1 MANVVTPTHL
11 ALDFRRGNVDHT
23 TPSLGFGFGLASNS
37 VMSGWAAAST
47 HTQSSPW
54 NQSPHNNTLQ
64 PRIAKRRHE
73 PDDDIE
79 NRHTGEDAMDR
90 SPTPERPKRA
100 APKRART
107 TPAVV
112 TTGKGEKN
120 VKDDKNAPSEDGDD
134 VDVGVLLA
142 SLPPQS
148 LLPLLNSLISAQPS
162 LKSTIL
168 SLIPRP
174 TLDTALQALADSAQK
189 LRNAYPYSNTPF
201 SQPGASTTFGFGASR
216 PTSGGSF
223 GNPAQVTGSSTFGG
237 MREEYVLSR
246 LRPHIAD
253 FVSACFSYLPY
264 FSYVTTPIPTSLSAK
279 SRSQSH
285 AQSHASAL
293 QSQHKDKSHP
303 SETYL
308 LLSALLSHVLSQ
320 PPLTQSSLVPLVL
333 PRLTEEW
340 RAWTNHV
347 DEVVNRQGGMFGQET
362 VRTWERGLDEFAQAK
377 GNGLDVMRQIR
388 DEWVS
393 KVGWLVGRQ
402 QMEEL

>member
-1 MANVVTPTHL
+1 MANVVTHPHL
-11 ALDFRRGNVDHT
+11 ALDFRRGNVDHS
-23 TPSLGFGFGLASNS
+23 PSPLGFGFGLSSNS
-37 VMSGWAAAST
+37 VMSGWGAASP
-47 HTQSSPW
+47 SSPW
-54 NQSPHNNTLQ
+54 NLAPHNNALQ
-64 PRIAKRRHE
+64 PRNGKRRHE
-73 PDDDIE
+73 PDDDVE
-79 NRHTGEDAMDR
+79 NRHGGDDAMDR

-112 TTGKGEKN
+112 SLDKGAKDG
-120 VKDDKNAPSEDGDD
+120 KDDKSSPPEGEDD

-148 LLPLLNSLISAQPS
+148 LLPLLNSLLSTQPS

-189 LRNAYPYSNTPF
+189 LRNAYPYSNTSF
-201 SQPGASTTFGFGASR
+201 SQPSASSAFGFGASR
-216 PTSGGSF
+216 PIPGTSF
-223 GNPAQVTGSSTFGG
+223 GSPSQAIGNPNTGG
-237 MREEYVLSR
+237 MREEYILSR
-246 LRPHIAD
+246 LRPHILD

-264 FSYVTTPIPTSLSAK
+264 FSYVTTPIPTFPAAK

-285 AQSHASAL
+285 AQSHASAI

-308 LLSALLSHVLSQ
+308 FLAALTSHVLSQ
-320 PPLTQSSLVPLVL
+320 PPLAQSSLVPLVL

-340 RAWTNHV
+340 RAWINRV

-377 GNGLDVMRQIR
+377 GHGLDVMRQIR
-388 DEWVS
+388 DEWVG